1 MANYSEF
8 DSAISRGQ
16 DGAASN
22 DAGQLDSAGQAIL
35 KLLHKA
41 ADTAEANSRH
51 ALERRKSS
59 QVNSKLR
66 KIELRRWSRRVGTIG
81 RRRSAPKSGSTK
93 FLRRLRI
100 ASLTRQKR
108 SDNKCF
114 GDHRAAL
121 RASIS
126 GL

>member
-51 ALERRKSS
+51 ALETAQKLSS
-59 QVNSKLR
+59 QLRAAEDRIAELEAELQQYREGAARAEEWLR
-66 KIELRRWSRRVGTIG
+66 KISMEIHDRLINAPEEKRRQMSRR
-81 RRRSAPKSGSTK
+81 
-93 FLRRLRI
+93 
-100 ASLTRQKR
+100 
-108 SDNKCF
+108 NE
-114 GDHRAAL
+114 
-121 RASIS
+121 
-126 GL
+126 

>member
-1 MANYSEF
+1 VANYSEF

-51 ALERRKSS
+51 ALETAQKLSS
-59 QVNSKLR
+59 QLEAAKDRIAQLESEVRHYRDTAERAEEWLH
-66 KIELRRWSRRVGTIG
+66 KISTEIENRLINAPEEKRQQMF
-81 RRRSAPKSGSTK
+81 RRS
-93 FLRRLRI
+93 
-100 ASLTRQKR
+100 
-108 SDNKCF
+108 
-114 GDHRAAL
+114 
-121 RASIS
+121 
-126 GL
+126 

>member
-51 ALERRKSS
+51 ALETAQKLSS
-59 QVNSKLR
+59 QLEAAKD
-66 KIELRRWSRRVGTIG
+66 
-81 RRRSAPKSGSTK
+81 
-93 FLRRLRI
+93 RI
-100 ASLTRQKR
+100 AQLESEVRHWDTAERAEEWLHKISTEIENRLINAPEEKRQQMFR
-108 SDNKCF
+108 
-114 GDHRAAL
+114 R
-121 RASIS
+121 
-126 GL
+126 